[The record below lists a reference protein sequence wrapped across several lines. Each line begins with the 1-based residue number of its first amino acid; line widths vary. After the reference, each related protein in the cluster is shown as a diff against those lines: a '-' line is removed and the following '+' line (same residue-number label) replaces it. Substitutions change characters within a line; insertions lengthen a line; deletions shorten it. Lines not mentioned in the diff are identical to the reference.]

1 VIPFLIL
8 ATALVAGALLLVVPP
23 MLGAGSQARAQAKR
37 QRQAETVLVV
47 LREQLGEL
55 EAERAADT
63 ISEADYQRS
72 REELELR
79 ALEEGRAAEG
89 GADLRPARK
98 GAIAVIAVIPI
109 VAVAFYLTL
118 GEPRGLDP
126 VEVAKQEGHEITP
139 QQMTQLVAQLAER
152 LERQPDD
159 VEGWVMLGRSYSMMK
174 DFDGAAATWARIG
187 AKVPD
192 QPDILADWADL
203 LAVAAG
209 RKFDGEPE
217 RLIQRALELD
227 PKHVKA
233 LALAGTVAFQRQDFA
248 GASAYW
254 ERILA
259 NLSPDE
265 PAYRAILGS
274 INEARGKGGIALLKT
289 PEAASVASAGA
300 DESRAS
306 ATAALT
312 VSGRVS
318 ISPELAAQAAPD
330 DVVFVFARPPQGGM
344 PLAALRLRAGDLPA
358 TFDFRTAQRMSQ
370 GPLPAQI
377 NVGARLSKQASASAQ
392 AGDLE
397 GMPVSVAPDA
407 KSVEIVIDRVRK

>member
-1 VIPFLIL
+1 MIPFLIL

-23 MLGAGSQARAQAKR
+23 MIGAGGRAREDAQR

-55 EAERAADT
+55 DAERAAGN
-63 ISEADYQRS
+63 IGEAEYQRS

-98 GAIAVIAVIPI
+98 WAFALIAAVP
-109 VAVAFYLTL
+109 VAAAAVYLML

-126 VEVAKQEGHEITP
+126 VAVAKEESHQITP
-139 QQMTQLVAQLAER
+139 EQMTMLVAQLAER
-152 LERQPDD
+152 LERQPED
-159 VEGWVMLGRSYSMMK
+159 VQGWLMLGRSYSMMK
-174 DFDGAAATWARIG
+174 DFEGAAATWRKIG

-192 QPDILADWADL
+192 DADVLADWADL

-209 RKFDGEPE
+209 RSFDGDPE
-217 RLIQRALELD
+217 RLVERALEID
-227 PKHVKA
+227 SNHVKA
-233 LALAGTVAFQRQDFA
+233 LALAGTAAFHRADYA
-248 GASAYW
+248 AASAYW

-259 NLSPDE
+259 KLSPDE
-265 PAYRAILGS
+265 PAYQGILGS
-274 INEARGKGGIALLKT
+274 INEARAKGGMAPLDAPQT
-289 PEAASVASAGA
+289 AAGSGSSDGAS
-300 DESRAS
+300 
-306 ATAALT
+306 ALT

-318 ISPELAAQAAPD
+318 ISPQLAAQAGPD
-330 DVVFVFARPPQGGM
+330 DVVFVFARPAQGGI

-358 TFDFRTAQRMSQ
+358 TFSFANAQRMSQ

-377 NVGARLSKQASASAQ
+377 SVGARLSKQGNATPQ

-397 GMPVSVAPDA
+397 GVPVTAAPDES
-407 KSVEIVIDRVRK
+407 SVEIVIDRARN

>member
-23 MLGAGSQARAQAKR
+23 MLGAGSRAREHAKR

-47 LREQLGEL
+47 LREQLAEL
-55 EAERAADT
+55 EADHAAGNIT
-63 ISEADYQRS
+63 EADYRRS

-89 GADLRPARK
+89 GTDLRPARK
-98 GAIAVIAVIPI
+98 WAIVMAIALPT
-109 VAVAFYLTL
+109 VAAAFYLLL

-126 VEVAKQEGHEITP
+126 VQVAKPEGHQITP
-139 QQMTQLVAQLAER
+139 EQMVALVAQLAER
-152 LERQPDD
+152 LERQPED
-159 VEGWVMLGRSYSMMK
+159 VQGWLMLGRSYSMMK
-174 DFDGAAATWARIG
+174 DFEGAAASWRRIG
-187 AKVPD
+187 SKVPD

-203 LAVAAG
+203 LAVAAR

-217 RLIQRALELD
+217 RLIRRALELD
-227 PKHVKA
+227 PNHVKA
-233 LALAGTVAFQRQDFA
+233 LALAGTAAFHRQDFA

-265 PAYRAILGS
+265 PAYQAILGS
-274 INEARGKGGIALLKT
+274 VNEARGKGGLALL
-289 PEAASVASAGA
+289 EAPNAVAVAPASTAAPVAA
-300 DESRAS
+300 
-306 ATAALT
+306 ATALT

-318 ISPELAAQAAPD
+318 LSPEVAARAAPD
-330 DVVFVFARPPQGGM
+330 DTVFVFARPTQGGR
-344 PLAALRLRAGDLPA
+344 PLAALRLRAGDLPTTFSFTNA
-358 TFDFRTAQRMSQ
+358 TRMSE
-370 GPLPAQI
+370 GPLPATLS
-377 NVGARLSKQASASAQ
+377 VGARLSKQGSATAQ

-397 GMPVSVAPDA
+397 STPVSVTPDA
-407 KSVEIVIDRVRK
+407 TAVEIVIDRVRN

>member
-1 VIPFLIL
+1 MIPFLIL

-23 MLGAGSQARAQAKR
+23 MIGAGGRAREDAKR

-55 EAERAADT
+55 EAERAAGN
-63 ISEADYQRS
+63 IGEAEYQRS

-98 GAIAVIAVIPI
+98 AAIALIAAVPV
-109 VAVAFYLTL
+109 VAAAVYLML

-126 VEVAKQEGHEITP
+126 VAVAKEESHQITP
-139 QQMTQLVAQLAER
+139 EQMTMLVAQLAER
-152 LERQPDD
+152 LERQPED
-159 VEGWVMLGRSYSMMK
+159 VQGWLMLGRSYSMMK
-174 DFDGAAATWARIG
+174 DFEGAAATWRRIG
-187 AKVPD
+187 ANVPD
-192 QPDILADWADL
+192 DADVLADWADL

-209 RKFDGEPE
+209 RSFDGDPE
-217 RLIQRALELD
+217 RLVQRAIEID
-227 PKHVKA
+227 PNHVKA
-233 LALAGTVAFQRQDFA
+233 LALAGTAAFHRADYA

-259 NLSPDE
+259 KLSPDE
-265 PAYRAILGS
+265 PAYQGILGS
-274 INEARGKGGIALLKT
+274 INEARGKGGMAQLAAPQT
-289 PEAASVASAGA
+289 PPGVGSAAAAS
-300 DESRAS
+300 
-306 ATAALT
+306 ALT
-312 VSGRVS
+312 VSGTVS
-318 ISPELAAQAAPD
+318 LAPQLAAQAGPD
-330 DVVFVFARPPQGGM
+330 DVVFVFARPAQGGI

-358 TFDFRTAQRMSQ
+358 TFSFENAQRMSQ

-377 NVGARLSKQASASAQ
+377 SVGARLSKQGNATPQ

-397 GMPVSVAPDA
+397 GEPVTAEPNES
-407 KSVEIVIDRVRK
+407 SVEIVIDRVRN

>member
-1 VIPFLIL
+1 MIPFLIL

-23 MLGAGSQARAQAKR
+23 MIGAGGRAREDAKR

-55 EAERAADT
+55 EAERAAGN
-63 ISEADYQRS
+63 IGEAEYQRS

-98 GAIAVIAVIPI
+98 W
-109 VAVAFYLTL
+109 AVALIAAVPVAAAAVYLML

-126 VEVAKQEGHEITP
+126 VAVAKDESHQITP
-139 QQMTQLVAQLAER
+139 EQMTMLVAQLAER
-152 LERQPDD
+152 LERQPED
-159 VEGWVMLGRSYSMMK
+159 VQGWLMLGRSYSMMK
-174 DFDGAAATWARIG
+174 DFEGAAATWRRIG

-192 QPDILADWADL
+192 DADVLADWADL

-209 RKFDGEPE
+209 RSFDGDPE
-217 RLIQRALELD
+217 RLIQRALEID
-227 PKHVKA
+227 PNHVKA
-233 LALAGTVAFQRQDFA
+233 LALAGTAAFHRADYA

-259 NLSPDE
+259 KLSPDE
-265 PAYRAILGS
+265 PAYQGILGS
-274 INEARGKGGIALLKT
+274 INEARAKGGIALLDAPQT
-289 PEAASVASAGA
+289 AAGNGGAAAAS
-300 DESRAS
+300 
-306 ATAALT
+306 ALT
-312 VSGRVS
+312 VSGTVS
-318 ISPELAAQAAPD
+318 ISPQLAAQAGPD
-330 DVVFVFARPPQGGM
+330 DVVFVFARPAQGGI

-358 TFDFRTAQRMSQ
+358 TFSFANAQRMSQ

-377 NVGARLSKQASASAQ
+377 SVGARLSKQGNATPQ

-397 GMPVSVAPDA
+397 GEAVTAAPNES
-407 KSVEIVIDRVRK
+407 SVEIVIDRVRN

>member
-1 VIPFLIL
+1 MIPFLIL

-23 MLGAGSQARAQAKR
+23 MIGVGGRAREDAKR

-55 EAERAADT
+55 EAERAAGN
-63 ISEADYQRS
+63 IGEAEYQRS

-98 GAIAVIAVIPI
+98 W
-109 VAVAFYLTL
+109 AVALIAAVPVVAAAVYLML

-126 VEVAKQEGHEITP
+126 VAVAKEESHQITP
-139 QQMTQLVAQLAER
+139 EQMTMLVAQLAER

-159 VEGWVMLGRSYSMMK
+159 VQGWLMLGRSYSMMK
-174 DFDGAAATWARIG
+174 DFEGAAATWRRIG

-192 QPDILADWADL
+192 DADVLADWADL

-209 RKFDGEPE
+209 RSFDGDPQ
-217 RLIQRALELD
+217 RLVKRALEID
-227 PKHVKA
+227 PNHVKA
-233 LALAGTVAFQRQDFA
+233 LALAGTAAFHQQDYA

-259 NLSPDE
+259 KLGPDE
-265 PAYRAILGS
+265 PAYQGILGS
-274 INEARGKGGIALLKT
+274 INEARAKGGMALLDA
-289 PEAASVASAGA
+289 PQAAAGNGGSAA
-300 DESRAS
+300 PS
-306 ATAALT
+306 ALT
-312 VSGRVS
+312 VSGTVS
-318 ISPELAAQAAPD
+318 LSPQLAAQAGAD
-330 DVVFVFARPPQGGM
+330 DVVFVFARPAQGGI

-358 TFDFRTAQRMSQ
+358 TFSFENAQRMSQ
-370 GPLPAQI
+370 GPLPTQI
-377 NVGARLSKQASASAQ
+377 SVGARVSKQGNATPQ

-397 GMPVSVAPDA
+397 GAPVTAAPDEA
-407 KSVEIVIDRVRK
+407 SVELVIDRVRN

>member
-1 VIPFLIL
+1 MIPFLIL

-23 MLGAGSQARAQAKR
+23 MIGVGGRAREDAKR

-55 EAERAADT
+55 EAERAAGN
-63 ISEADYQRS
+63 IGEAEYQRS

-98 GAIAVIAVIPI
+98 W
-109 VAVAFYLTL
+109 AVALIAAVPVVAAAVYLML

-126 VEVAKQEGHEITP
+126 VAVAKEESHQITP
-139 QQMTQLVAQLAER
+139 EQMTMLVAQLAER

-159 VEGWVMLGRSYSMMK
+159 VQGWLMLGRSYSMMK
-174 DFDGAAATWARIG
+174 DFEGAAATWRRIG

-192 QPDILADWADL
+192 DADVLADWADL

-209 RKFDGEPE
+209 RSFDGDPQ
-217 RLIQRALELD
+217 RLVKRALEID
-227 PKHVKA
+227 PNHVKA
-233 LALAGTVAFQRQDFA
+233 LALAGTAAFHQQDYA

-259 NLSPDE
+259 KLSPDE
-265 PAYRAILGS
+265 PAYQGILGS
-274 INEARGKGGIALLKT
+274 INEARAKGGMALLDA
-289 PEAASVASAGA
+289 PQAAAGNGGSAA
-300 DESRAS
+300 P
-306 ATAALT
+306 AALT
-312 VSGRVS
+312 VSGTVS
-318 ISPELAAQAAPD
+318 LSPQLAAQAGAD
-330 DVVFVFARPPQGGM
+330 DVVFVFARPAQGGI

-358 TFDFRTAQRMSQ
+358 TFSFENAQRMSQ

-377 NVGARLSKQASASAQ
+377 SVGARVSKQGNATPQ

-397 GMPVSVAPDA
+397 GAPVTAAPDEA
-407 KSVEIVIDRVRK
+407 SVELVIDRVRN

>member
-1 VIPFLIL
+1 MIPFLIL

-23 MLGAGSQARAQAKR
+23 MIGVGGRAREDAKR

-55 EAERAADT
+55 EAERAAGN
-63 ISEADYQRS
+63 IGEAEYQRS

-98 GAIAVIAVIPI
+98 W
-109 VAVAFYLTL
+109 AVALIAAVPVVAAAVYLML

-126 VEVAKQEGHEITP
+126 VAVAKEESHQITP
-139 QQMTQLVAQLAER
+139 EQMTMLVAQLAER

-159 VEGWVMLGRSYSMMK
+159 VQGWLMLGRSYSMMK
-174 DFDGAAATWARIG
+174 DFEGAAATWRRIG

-192 QPDILADWADL
+192 DADVLADWADL

-209 RKFDGEPE
+209 RSFDGDPQ
-217 RLIQRALELD
+217 RLVKRALEID
-227 PKHVKA
+227 PNHVKA
-233 LALAGTVAFQRQDFA
+233 LALAGTAAFHQQDYA

-259 NLSPDE
+259 KLGPDE
-265 PAYRAILGS
+265 PAYQGILGS
-274 INEARGKGGIALLKT
+274 INEARAKGGMALLDA
-289 PEAASVASAGA
+289 PQAAAGNGGSAA
-300 DESRAS
+300 PS
-306 ATAALT
+306 ALT
-312 VSGRVS
+312 VSGTVS
-318 ISPELAAQAAPD
+318 LSPQLAAQAGAD
-330 DVVFVFARPPQGGM
+330 DVVFVFARPAQGGI

-358 TFDFRTAQRMSQ
+358 TFSFENAQRMSQ

-377 NVGARLSKQASASAQ
+377 SVGARVSKQGNATPQ

-397 GMPVSVAPDA
+397 GAPVTAAPDEA
-407 KSVEIVIDRVRK
+407 SVELVIDRVRN

>member
-1 VIPFLIL
+1 MIPFLIL

-23 MLGAGSQARAQAKR
+23 MIGAGGRAREDAKR

-55 EAERAADT
+55 EAERAAGN
-63 ISEADYQRS
+63 IGEAEYQRS

-98 GAIAVIAVIPI
+98 WALALIAAVP
-109 VAVAFYLTL
+109 VAAAAVYLML

-126 VEVAKQEGHEITP
+126 VAVAKDESHQITP
-139 QQMTQLVAQLAER
+139 EQMTMLVAQLAER
-152 LERQPDD
+152 LERQPED
-159 VEGWVMLGRSYSMMK
+159 VQGWLMLGRSYSMMK
-174 DFDGAAATWARIG
+174 DFEGAAATWRRIG

-192 QPDILADWADL
+192 DADVLADWADL

-209 RKFDGEPE
+209 RSFDGDPE
-217 RLIQRALELD
+217 RLIQRALEID
-227 PKHVKA
+227 PNHVKA
-233 LALAGTVAFQRQDFA
+233 LALAGTAAFHRADYA

-259 NLSPDE
+259 KLSPDE
-265 PAYRAILGS
+265 PAYQGILGS
-274 INEARGKGGIALLKT
+274 INEARAKGGIALLDAPQT
-289 PEAASVASAGA
+289 AAGNGGAAAAS
-300 DESRAS
+300 
-306 ATAALT
+306 ALT
-312 VSGRVS
+312 VSGTVS
-318 ISPELAAQAAPD
+318 ISPQLAAQAGPD
-330 DVVFVFARPPQGGM
+330 DVVFVFARPAQGGI

-358 TFDFRTAQRMSQ
+358 TFSFANAQRMSQ

-377 NVGARLSKQASASAQ
+377 SVGARLSKQGNATPQ

-397 GMPVSVAPDA
+397 GEPVTAAPNES
-407 KSVEIVIDRVRK
+407 SVEIVIDRVRN